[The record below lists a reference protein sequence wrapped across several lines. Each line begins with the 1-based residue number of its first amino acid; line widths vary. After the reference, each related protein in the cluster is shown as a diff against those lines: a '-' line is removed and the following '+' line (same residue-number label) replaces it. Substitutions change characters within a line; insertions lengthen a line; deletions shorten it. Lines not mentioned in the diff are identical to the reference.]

1 MKTIFDKTTMKNLA
15 LKNRLFRS
23 ATWEALAD
31 NDGHFDEEIGGRQ
44 MITIVFIEED

>member
-1 MKTIFDKTTMKNLA
+1 MKTIFDQTTMNHLD

-31 NDGHFDEEIGGRQ
+31 INGHFDEEIYNIYDELAAGGA
-44 MITIVFIEED
+44 